1 MNWKF
6 NYRLLSRIT
15 AAILLG
21 IVLIRFFL
29 INIVDTALRNQLEKI
44 RQPDLSIDY
53 NGLSIG
59 WYSPSVYID
68 HMEVVGMGQSDTAMK
83 ISVER
88 IHFQDIRLRKL
99 FFHKEIIVG
108 RISLDQTVLSTKT
121 GQRMEWK
128 NFPKQGNLNSGLK
141 LFSKEFRFKNF
152 QWNHF
157 DERDELAMIAGTQR
171 FSIFGIQYRSK
182 ALPGDGVLFDSIGC
196 RDFSFVSPAI
206 QHKITIGSVDYSRNL
221 KELNIGE
228 VRVVP
233 LLDKFEFAQYFK
245 RQVDR
250 IECNSRKIKLTDVTY
265 KDKGSIYLKA
275 GKMAFDFHM
284 ETYRNKTYPFN
295 RKKASPMPRELLKKT
310 GFIFDIDTFELHDGF
325 IAYEELDSLYNNPG
339 RIYFKGLNIRAN
351 HFSNDSKYNGNT
363 LRATSQFMESGVI
376 EAEFFFPEDSA
387 KKYRVQ
393 GSLSP
398 MDLSEI
404 NGILKAASLFEV
416 KTGTLDTMRFLFDYD
431 RVEASGKVEF
441 AFNDLKL
448 VAYKKKSPEKISIMK
463 TLVINQ
469 VIRMNK
475 VKNANLIGHI
485 GFKRD
490 PVRSVVSYWWRSLFS
505 GIKSAFVKDGSF
517 NPTRNESG
525 TLGPKFKDE

>member
-182 ALPGDGVLFDSIGC
+182 ALP
-196 RDFSFVSPAI
+196 
-206 QHKITIGSVDYSRNL
+206 
-221 KELNIGE
+221 
-228 VRVVP
+228 
-233 LLDKFEFAQYFK
+233 
-245 RQVDR
+245 
-250 IECNSRKIKLTDVTY
+250 
-265 KDKGSIYLKA
+265 
-275 GKMAFDFHM
+275 
-284 ETYRNKTYPFN
+284 
-295 RKKASPMPRELLKKT
+295 
-310 GFIFDIDTFELHDGF
+310 
-325 IAYEELDSLYNNPG
+325 
-339 RIYFKGLNIRAN
+339 
-351 HFSNDSKYNGNT
+351 
-363 LRATSQFMESGVI
+363 
-376 EAEFFFPEDSA
+376 
-387 KKYRVQ
+387 
-393 GSLSP
+393 
-398 MDLSEI
+398 
-404 NGILKAASLFEV
+404 
-416 KTGTLDTMRFLFDYD
+416 
-431 RVEASGKVEF
+431 
-441 AFNDLKL
+441 
-448 VAYKKKSPEKISIMK
+448 
-463 TLVINQ
+463 
-469 VIRMNK
+469 
-475 VKNANLIGHI
+475 
-485 GFKRD
+485 
-490 PVRSVVSYWWRSLFS
+490 
-505 GIKSAFVKDGSF
+505 
-517 NPTRNESG
+517 
-525 TLGPKFKDE
+525 